1 MYRCNSRPIPAI
13 SVTPCHSDLWVFRLN
28 GKLCSAMYLFNKVLP
43 LDSTLVSGTREW
55 DCSWMWSCCKALF
68 WSKVY
73 YIAFNKNL
81 LKSSLRQL
89 TIILLI
95 GWNVFQ
101 TWLSGR
107 LCSLCLPVQGRWT
120 CVQRQG
126 LRGQALYPSCSVTR
140 GLKLISS
147 RSHKNREKERE
158 RPLTGRGFFFSF
170 FSEVN
175 RMSAPLT
182 FHRGKQLF
190 IWAQQR
196 QRPTWEPSDII
207 QLI

>member
-1 MYRCNSRPIPAI
+1 MGLFPD
-13 SVTPCHSDLWVFRLN
+13 V
-28 GKLCSAMYLFNKVLP
+28 KLLQS
-43 LDSTLVSGTREW
+43 SILVYG
-55 DCSWMWSCCKALF
+55 
-68 WSKVY
+68 
-73 YIAFNKNL
+73 L
-81 LKSSLRQL
+81 LYCIQQKSLQDKSSLRQVI
-89 TIILLI
+89 IILLI

-126 LRGQALYPSCSVTR
+126 LRGQAPYPSCSVTR

-147 RSHKNREKERE
+147 RSHKNREKESE
-158 RPLTGRGFFFSF
+158 RPLTGRGFFFF
-170 FSEVN
+170 FPFSEVN

-190 IWAQQR
+190 IRAQQR
-196 QRPTWEPSDII
+196 QRPTWEPSDIT
-207 QLI
+207 QLIWSSVPKLLSADRTSRLTENNFNDR